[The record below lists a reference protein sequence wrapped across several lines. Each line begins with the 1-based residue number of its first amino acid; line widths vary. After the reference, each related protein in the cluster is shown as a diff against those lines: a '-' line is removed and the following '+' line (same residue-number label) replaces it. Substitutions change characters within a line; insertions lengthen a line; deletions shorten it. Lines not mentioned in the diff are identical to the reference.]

1 MSYDEALSGTIWSHW
16 CESQRLEASV
26 RRLLVAAEQC
36 QDELEATRRGALVSQ
51 QGTPPAAPSRMI

>member
-1 MSYDEALSGTIWSHW
+1 MSYEEALSGTIWSHW

-36 QDELEATRRGALVSQ
+36 QDELEATRRGVIKQ
-51 QGTPPAAPSRMI
+51 QQAAPPAACQG